1 MWSYENGFL
10 ANIDQSGKKK
20 GESERQ
26 RSTQLAKLSPEWG
39 GSEIIKLYCQSE
51 EGWRVGVTLQSE
63 RCTVAEHSRGERR
76 VWSHLEAYRGI
87 RGGLLTASEVCPL
100 HFLCFLK
107 ICANE
112 VFYFWCDTFSCACL
126 IWSWLFSFIFY
137 NIIWQP
143 MKSKRDGILLLL
155 QVLLQLLLLK
165 ALPSLQRT
173 QLEIKES
180 LML

>member
-1 MWSYENGFL
+1 MDYEPPVLFFL
-10 ANIDQSGKKK
+10 STLGGGACQQRWPFMNNAHIDSCGHMKMDSLPILTSWKKK
-20 GESERQ
+20 EKRESKRQ

-87 RGGLLTASEVCPL
+87 RGGLLTASEACPL

-107 ICANE
+107 ICAN
-112 VFYFWCDTFSCACL
+112 
-126 IWSWLFSFIFY
+126 
-137 NIIWQP
+137 
-143 MKSKRDGILLLL
+143 
-155 QVLLQLLLLK
+155 
-165 ALPSLQRT
+165 
-173 QLEIKES
+173 
-180 LML
+180 